1 MFKSYSREIGFKNQQ
16 LNIMAALFQTLC
28 TASALLAAWKLVKTK
43 NAAGGVDGM
52 TVNEFEKDLSEHLA
66 KLEQEL
72 KHGT

>member
-1 MFKSYSREIGFKNQQ
+1 
-16 LNIMAALFQTLC
+16 MAALFQTLC

-43 NAAGGVDGM
+43 NAAGDVDGM

-72 KHGT
+72 KHGTWSPELEIITEKYST